1 VVIDEVHM
9 YPARTVNR
17 YGTSDCLLRLLSY
30 LGRSTHNW
38 YSMSGRLRLVLFTFT
53 FVHE

>member
-1 VVIDEVHM
+1 M

-17 YGTSDCLLRLLSY
+17 YGTSNCLLRLLSY
-30 LGRSTHNW
+30 LGRSTHVSHNW

-53 FVHE
+53 FVHDYRDP